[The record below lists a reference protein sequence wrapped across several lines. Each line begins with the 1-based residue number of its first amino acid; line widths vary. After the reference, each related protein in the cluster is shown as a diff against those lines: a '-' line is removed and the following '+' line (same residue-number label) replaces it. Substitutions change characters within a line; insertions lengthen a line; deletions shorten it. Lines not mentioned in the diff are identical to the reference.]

1 MEYLFAI
8 IGFFVTIVSWYICAW
23 LTRKNE
29 IDKIRTE
36 ARIVC
41 LRKAIDCLQVWKKI
55 VSGGHYDED
64 YARKMAEDVT
74 VELQL
79 IGSKLEVQNWLHFCE
94 MNQKQQS
101 EHIKSQYERLIS
113 CLIESYKKEM
123 RIK

>member
-1 MEYLFAI
+1 MEHWIAI
-8 IGFFVTIVSWYICAW
+8 IGFSITIGSWYICAW
-23 LTRKNE
+23 LNRKNE

-55 VSGGHYDED
+55 VSGEQYNKDN
-64 YARKMAEDVT
+64 ARKMAEAVT

-79 IGSKLEVQNWLHFCE
+79 IGSKSEVQNWLRFCE
-94 MNQKQQS
+94 INQQQQF
-101 EHIKSQYERLIS
+101 EQIESQYKMLIS
-113 CLIESYKKEM
+113 CLIKSYRKEM